1 MTYKYI
7 KLPDG
12 SNSTTIWRIADKASI
27 PADPSNRDYK
37 EYLKWVEAGNTPE
50 AAD

>member
-27 PADPSNRDYK
+27 PADPENRDYQA
-37 EYLKWVEAGNTPE
+37 YLKWKSDGGVTE